1 MITDE
6 GKNRL
11 RFSHYKTKKK
21 KWISIT
27 RLRRKMKENNVEY
40 KKLVI
45 VKRFQFA
52 IVNIK
57 SIQLWIISNYE
68 KKTKL

>member
-21 KWISIT
+21 VDLHYST
-27 RLRRKMKENNVEY
+27 KEKNEG
-40 KKLVI
+40 K
-45 VKRFQFA
+45 
-52 IVNIK
+52 
-57 SIQLWIISNYE
+57 
-68 KKTKL
+68 